1 MNIAATGTLLQRLHW
16 IVAKPL
22 FGNRGR
28 VALSLA
34 GIALGVALGGAVH
47 LINSSALNEF
57 DLAIH
62 ELAGDADIIVR
73 GPRGGFPDSLYP
85 QLARMPDVAAIS
97 PMVNVEAPLADHVA
111 TLKIIGIDP
120 FRAMQVQPVLVK
132 NLGDSVRRLLAPDAI
147 LLSSTA
153 AHRWQLQAG
162 DTLRIRVGTATVAL
176 TVIGLLPPGAFR
188 QPVGI
193 MDIAA
198 AQWRLARLGTLDRID
213 LRLRP
218 GTDIGQF
225 RRRLQAALPAGVEAV
240 TPHTEAGRGASLS
253 RAYRINLGMLALI
266 ALFTGGFL
274 VFSTQVLAV
283 LRRRAQ
289 IALLRV
295 LGVTRRALVL
305 QLLTEGAVIGAVGA
319 ALGVA
324 AGYAIAHYALAHFG
338 ADLGAGYFRGAAPQ
352 LHFEP
357 AAAALFFVLGVV
369 AATLGAL
376 APALEAARRAPAAAL
391 RAGDADSKEID
402 GRRRRPTWPVIVLF
416 AAAAACAAAPAVDGV
431 PFFGYCAIA
440 LILFGAILLM
450 PRVATVSLQ
459 RLPLF
464 RYAPLQ
470 LAVAQLRAAPRRA
483 AISMAAIVVSFSL
496 MVAMAIMVTS
506 FRRSFDTW
514 LSVTLP
520 ADLYL
525 RAARGGDSGF
535 LGTGEQ
541 SRISGIPGIASVHLR
556 RERSLLLDPRLPPVM
571 LLARPID
578 ARTAQDRLPMIGAAL
593 VPPPQAP
600 PPVWISEVVR
610 DLYHMKPGQRIELPL
625 AGKHVPFTVA
635 GVWRDYARQS
645 GAIVINRALYMQ
657 LTGDARA
664 DDAAIRLAPG
674 VSAAAVE
681 QALRNR
687 LPDSGIEI
695 TDSSHIRT
703 RSLRI
708 FDRTFA
714 VTYALEAVAILIGLF
729 GVSVS
734 FSAQAAARRS
744 EFGMLR
750 HVGMTRREVAAMLG
764 AEGLLMSGLATGF
777 GLVLGWVM
785 SLILIFVVNRQSF
798 HWSMELHIPWL
809 VLAAT
814 AAALIVL
821 AALTAVLS
829 GRQAMSGDVLQ
840 AVKEDW

>member
-1 MNIAATGTLLQRLHW
+1 MNATAPGTLLQRAHW

-22 FGNRGR
+22 LGNRGR

-34 GIALGVALGGAVH
+34 GIALGVALGVAVH

-62 ELAGDADIIVR
+62 QLAGDADIIVR
-73 GPRGGFPDSLYP
+73 GPRGGFPQALYP
-85 QLARMPDVAAIS
+85 RLARTPEVAAAS
-97 PMVNVEAPLADHVA
+97 PMMDIEARLADRAA
-111 TLKIIGIDP
+111 TLEIIGIDP
-120 FRAMQVQPVLVK
+120 FRARQVQPALAK
-132 NLGDSVRRLLAPDAI
+132 SLGDSVRRLLAPDTI

-153 AHRWQLQAG
+153 ARRWQLETG
-162 DTLRIRVGTATVAL
+162 DTLRVRVGTKTVTL
-176 TVIGLLPPGAFR
+176 RIIGLLPPGAFR

-198 AQWRLARLGTLDRID
+198 AQWRLARLGTLDRVD

-225 RRRLQAALPAGVEAV
+225 RHSLQATLPAGVEAV
-240 TPHTEAGRGASLS
+240 TPRTEAGRGASLS
-253 RAYRINLGMLALI
+253 RAYRINLGVLALI

-305 QLLTEGAVIGAVGA
+305 QLLAEGAVIGAAGA
-319 ALGVA
+319 VLGIA
-324 AGYAIAHYALAHFG
+324 CGYAIADYALAHFG
-338 ADLGAGYFRGAAPQ
+338 ADLGAGYFSGAVPQ

-357 AAAALFFVLGVV
+357 ATAMLFFVLGVA

-391 RAGDADSKEID
+391 RAGDVEANALD
-402 GRRRRPTWPVIVLF
+402 RRRRQQTWPVFVLF
-416 AAAAACAAAPAVDGV
+416 AAAAACAMAPAIDGV

-450 PRVATVSLQ
+450 PQLAATSLQ
-459 RLPLF
+459 RLPLL

-470 LAVAQLRAAPRRA
+470 LAIAQLQAAPRRA

-496 MVAMAIMVTS
+496 MVAMAVMVTS
-506 FRRSFDTW
+506 FRQSFNAW

-520 ADLYL
+520 ADLYV

-535 LGTGEQ
+535 FSADEQ
-541 SRISGIPGIASVHLR
+541 SRISGTPGIASVRFR
-556 RERSLLLDPRLPPVM
+556 RERSLLLDPQRPPVI

-578 ARTAQDRLPMIGAAL
+578 AQTAKHRLPMIGPAL
-593 VPPPQAP
+593 VPPPGAP
-600 PPVWISEVVR
+600 PPVWISEVMR
-610 DLYHMKPGQRIELPL
+610 DLYHMRTGQRIELPL
-625 AGKHVPFTVA
+625 AGKRMPFTVA

-645 GAIVINRALYMQ
+645 GAVVINRARYIR
-657 LTGDARA
+657 LTSDTRA

-674 VSAAAVE
+674 VSAATVE

-687 LPDSGIEI
+687 FPESGIEI
-695 TDSSHIRT
+695 SDSSGIRT
-703 RSLRI
+703 RSLHI

-734 FSAQAAARRS
+734 FSAQAAARRG

-750 HVGMTRREVAAMLG
+750 HVGMTRGEVAAMIG
-764 AEGLLMSGLATGF
+764 AEGLLMSTLATGF
-777 GLVLGWVM
+777 GLILGWVM
-785 SLILIFVVNRQSF
+785 SLVLIFVVNRQSF
-798 HWSMELHIPWL
+798 HWSMELHVPWL
-809 VLAAT
+809 PLAII

-821 AALTAVLS
+821 AGLTAVLS

>member
-1 MNIAATGTLLQRLHW
+1 MSIAAPGTLLQRAHW

-22 FGNRGR
+22 LGNRGR

-34 GIALGVALGGAVH
+34 GIALGVALGVAVH

-62 ELAGDADIIVR
+62 QLAGDADIIVR
-73 GPRGGFPDSLYP
+73 GARGGFPQALYSR
-85 QLARMPDVAAIS
+85 LARMPEVAAAS
-97 PMVNVEAPLADHVA
+97 PMVDVEARLADRAA
-111 TLKIIGIDP
+111 TLEIIGIDP
-120 FRAMQVQPVLVK
+120 FRAAQVQPSLAK
-132 NLGDSVRRLLAPDAI
+132 SLGDAMRRLLAPDAV

-153 AHRWQLQAG
+153 AQRWQQETG
-162 DTLRIRVGTATVAL
+162 DTLRLRVGTKTVTL
-176 TVIGLLPPGAFR
+176 RIIGLLPPGAFR

-198 AQWRLARLGTLDRID
+198 AQWRLARLGTLDRVD

-218 GTDIGQF
+218 GTAIGQF
-225 RRRLQAALPAGVEAV
+225 RRRLQATLPAGVEAV
-240 TPHTEAGRGASLS
+240 TPRTEAGRGASLS
-253 RAYRINLGMLALI
+253 RAYRINLGVLALI

-305 QLLTEGAVIGAVGA
+305 QLLAEGAVIGAAGA
-319 ALGVA
+319 VLGIA
-324 AGYAIAHYALAHFG
+324 SGYVIANYALAHFG
-338 ADLGAGYFRGAAPQ
+338 ADLGAGYFSGAVPR

-357 AAAALFFVLGVV
+357 ATVTSFFVLGVT
-369 AATLGAL
+369 AATFGAL
-376 APALEAARRAPAAAL
+376 APALEAARHAPAAAL
-391 RAGDADSKEID
+391 RAGDVEANALD
-402 GRRRRPTWPVIVLF
+402 RRRRQQTWPALVLF
-416 AAAAACAAAPAVDGV
+416 AAAAACVMAPAIDGV

-440 LILFGAILLM
+440 SILFGAILLM
-450 PRVATVSLQ
+450 PQLAATSLQ
-459 RLPLF
+459 RLPLL
-464 RYAPLQ
+464 RYPPLQ
-470 LAVAQLRAAPRRA
+470 LATAQLQTAPRRA

-506 FRRSFDTW
+506 FRQSFDVW
-514 LSVTLP
+514 LSATLP
-520 ADLYL
+520 ADLYV

-535 LGTGEQ
+535 FSADEQ
-541 SRISGIPGIASVHLR
+541 SRISGIPGIASVRFR
-556 RERSLLLDPRLPPVM
+556 RERSLLLDPQLPPVI

-578 ARTAQDRLPMIGAAL
+578 ARTAKHRLPMIGPAW
-593 VPPPQAP
+593 VPPPGAP
-600 PPVWISEVVR
+600 PPVWISEVMR
-610 DLYHMKPGQRIELPL
+610 DLYHLRTGQRIELPL
-625 AGKHVPFTVA
+625 AGKRVPFTVA

-645 GAIVINRALYMQ
+645 GAVVIERALYAR
-657 LTGDARA
+657 LTGDTRA

-674 VSAAAVE
+674 TSAATVE

-687 LPDSGIEI
+687 FPDSGIEI
-695 TDSSHIRT
+695 SDSSSIRA

-750 HVGMTRREVAAMLG
+750 HVGMTRGEIAAMLG
-764 AEGLLMSGLATGF
+764 MEGLLMSALAAGF
-777 GLVLGWVM
+777 GLILGWVM
-785 SLILIFVVNRQSF
+785 SLVLIFVVNRQSF
-798 HWSMELHIPWL
+798 HWSMELHMPWL
-809 VLAAT
+809 PLAVI

-821 AALTAVLS
+821 AGLTAVLS
-829 GRQAMSGDVLQ
+829 GRRAMGSDVLQ